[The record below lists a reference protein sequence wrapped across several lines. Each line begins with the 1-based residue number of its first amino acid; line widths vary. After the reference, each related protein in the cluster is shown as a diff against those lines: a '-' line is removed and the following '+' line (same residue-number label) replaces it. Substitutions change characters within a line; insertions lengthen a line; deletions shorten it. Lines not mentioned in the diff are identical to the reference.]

1 MNGREPILSRLSR
14 WPVRDRV
21 LILAALVMVGFI
33 VYSLVAL
40 DTGRV
45 AQTVADV
52 TSTTVPSAAQVT
64 ATTLPSA
71 AEVGASTAP
80 PVTQPPVTQP
90 PVTQAP
96 VTQAP
101 VTAPSAIEATA
112 TSAPSTL
119 APKAAVTTAP
129 PTTSRVGPFCG
140 YAPGA
145 IIEIDLNG
153 QPSGRQTADEKGCV
167 IVNR

>member
-1 MNGREPILSRLSR
+1 MNGREPIPSRLSR

-21 LILAALVMVGFI
+21 LIVAALVMVGFI

-40 DTGRV
+40 DPGRV

-71 AEVGASTAP
+71 AEVGASTP

-90 PVTQAP
+90 PVTQSP
-96 VTQAP
+96 VATPP
-101 VTAPSAIEATA
+101 VIEAPTA

-167 IVNR
+167 TVNR